1 MAITLNRE
9 TTMSPKTSKAAT
21 PTDPKPRICYGC
33 GKKLHTPEEVI
44 ENERAEY
51 CETCYR
57 DRFFYHTTGGGRN
70 LERM

>member
-1 MAITLNRE
+1 MRDNPSA
-9 TTMSPKTSKAAT
+9 
-21 PTDPKPRICYGC
+21 PTAGKPRICYGC

-57 DRFFYHTTGGGRN
+57 DRFFYHTTDGGKN